1 MSDLAR
7 QPQSFAETPVR
18 PGRKTPITQVVLDK
32 EALRDLTDCCKNTK
46 NLIEW
51 LDSLNRRPGLKELDG
66 RLSEINVDIG
76 ALKRNICF
84 VENGYQRNIL
94 KKNDHYELVAI
105 CWRPKQETPIHDHVG
120 SDCAFLILEGTSTE
134 TVYKLDEDGLPAEQL
149 KRDYRPGEVC
159 AAAEQDIHK
168 VSNEKGGDLIN
179 LHVYTP
185 PLSGFKIYKPKS

>member
-1 MSDLAR
+1 MSEPIK
-7 QPQSFAETPVR
+7 QPQSFAETPVQ
-18 PGRKTPITQVVLDK
+18 PGENTPVTQVVLDE
-32 EALRDLTDCCKNTK
+32 EALQDLTDCCKNTK
-46 NLIEW
+46 KLIEW
-51 LDSLNRRPGLKELDG
+51 LDSLNRRPGLEELDE
-66 RLSEINVDIG
+66 RLSQMKVDAD

-84 VENGYQRNIL
+84 VESGYQRNVL

-105 CWRPKQETPIHDHVG
+105 CWRPDQETPIHDHVG

-134 TVYKLDEDGLPAEQL
+134 TVYTTDENERASEQI

-168 VSNEKGGDLIN
+168 ISNEKGGDLIN